1 MSDLAEWIR
10 WLADPDALVREAA
23 ATALYER
30 GAGLAERA
38 TRSWAA
44 DQELSL
50 LFAGPLTVG
59 VAVTPASFDRIHEAN
74 GRPRL
79 ADVPPDQ
86 DAAEFELEFPAGARL
101 DILTT
106 RAPEGLG
113 AIARFLARHGEAIQ
127 QVELPVTDVDRAS
140 EILRRR
146 FALASVYPATRPGAD
161 GTRVNFFLTKTAEG
175 EKVLLELV
183 EAQAGARLPQPATAS
198 GTRPKRRSRR

>member
-1 MSDLAEWIR
+1 VNDLAEWIR
-10 WLADPDALVREAA
+10 CLADDDARVREEA

-38 TRSWAA
+38 TRSWTG
-44 DQELSL
+44 DQELSQ
-50 LFAGPLTVG
+50 LFTGPLTVG
-59 VAVTPASFDRIHEAN
+59 LAVTPASFERIREVN

-79 ADVPPDQ
+79 AEVPPDQ

-106 RAPEGLG
+106 RQPEASG

-127 QVELPVTDVDRAS
+127 QVELPVADIDRAT

-146 FALASVYPATRPGAD
+146 FALVPVYPATRPGAD
-161 GTRVNFFLTKTAEG
+161 RTRVNFFLVTTAEG
-175 EKVLLELV
+175 EKLLLELV
-183 EAQAGARLPQPATAS
+183 EAPAGQAPQPATAS
-198 GTRPKRRSRR
+198 GTRPKRRSRP